1 MKKNLLIVLIL
12 LMLVLSSISFAEFW
26 ESETINAVDTRLGI
40 EKEFSIVNLILNGED
55 VIPDVPGILY
65 VLDGSTR
72 TLLPVRVISE
82 MMGAEVEWFGDTKE
96 VKITYE
102 GNIILLKI
110 NSPIAYVNGVEK
122 TLPDN
127 VPPIIIDYEGI
138 NRTVVPARFISEEF
152 GMDVDWVGE
161 TRTVIINEKKQI
173 VSDVYFTMK
182 NRFPE
187 IRVKTTG
194 EVKSSNFYIA
204 KDNEN
209 DQLVVDIINTEL
221 SSGFR
226 DYFIPINLLYY
237 DSIEVSTYE
246 KGTQN
251 TRLSINLTD
260 TRGYD
265 VFYDD
270 DSNELVVKF
279 INSVNYIYTDEI
291 YGVDAVIIDTKESP
305 AYNPQFWVEK
315 NKIIIDV
322 MNCLFNYNDGVAGSE
337 DSSSDL
343 ISNIAYSQYDP
354 TKEYG
359 EDEVVSRIVINL
371 ENETSLDEVYIEDV
385 GNKIIVYI
393 SGDPLNGFDYYK
405 TAQDSSQLS
414 LKFNRETTVESE
426 LLSNNNLRLTFDK
439 DNIDIDELDID
450 IDDSIIQSF
459 TINKNNSEYSVDIS
473 LVENTEFVMLG
484 SGSNNFFLN
493 FVNID
498 LSNSK
503 YKNMLIV
510 IDPGHGGKD
519 PGAIG
524 KLTGVYEKTLALK
537 SSLML
542 KKELE
547 KEGFKV
553 YMTRS
558 TDEYISLY
566 ERANMANEL
575 DADLFVS
582 VHINAHTNSDANGV
596 EVLYSPYTT
605 QHSDLLAKAIQKY
618 LVKDLGA
625 TNRGIV
631 PRPNLIVIRE
641 TKMAAALVELGF
653 LSNKREEELLQ
664 QDWYMDKAV
673 KAVKKGI
680 LEFLN

>member
-1 MKKNLLIVLIL
+1 MKKIILIVFIL
-12 LMLVLSSISFAEFW
+12 LMLVFSSISFAEFW
-26 ESETINAVDTRLGI
+26 ESETINALDTRIGTV
-40 EKEFSIVNLILNGED
+40 KEFNIVNLILNGED

-82 MMGAEVEWFGDTKE
+82 LMGAEVKWFGDTKE
-96 VKITYE
+96 VEITYE
-102 GNIILLKI
+102 NNVILLEI
-110 NSPIAYVNGVEK
+110 NSPIAYVNGVKK
-122 TLPDN
+122 TLPDS

-138 NRTVVPARFISEEF
+138 SRTLVPARFISEQF
-152 GMDVDWVGE
+152 GMDVDWVQE
-161 TRTVIINEKKQI
+161 TRSVIINEKKQI
-173 VSDVYFTMK
+173 VSDVYFTME

-209 DQLVVDIINTEL
+209 DQLIVDIINTEL
-221 SSGFR
+221 SSSFK
-226 DYFIPINLLYY
+226 DYFVPINLLYY
-237 DSIEVSTYE
+237 DSVDVSTYK

-270 DSNELVVKF
+270 DSQELVIKF
-279 INSVNYIYTDEI
+279 INSANYIYTDEI
-291 YGVDAVIIDTKESP
+291 YGVDAVIIDTKERP
-305 AYNPQFWVEK
+305 AYNVKFYN

-322 MNCLFNYNDGVAGSE
+322 MNCLFNYNDGLYGSE
-337 DSSSDL
+337 GSSSDL
-343 ISNIAYSQYDP
+343 ISSVAYSQFDP

-371 ENETSLDEVYIEDV
+371 ENETSLDEVYVEDV
-385 GNKIIVYI
+385 GNKIIAYI

-414 LKFNRETTVESE
+414 LKFNKSTMVKSE
-426 LLSNNNLRLTFDK
+426 LLSDNNLRLTFEK
-439 DNIDIDELDID
+439 DSIDIDELDID
-450 IDDSIIQSF
+450 IDDSIVQSF
-459 TINKNNSEYSVDIS
+459 TINKNSSEYDIDIL
-473 LVENTEFVMLG
+473 LVENTEYEILG
-484 SGSNNFFLN
+484 NESSNFFLN
-493 FVNID
+493 FLNID

-503 YKNMLIV
+503 YKDMLIV

-524 KLTGVYEKTLALK
+524 KISGIYEKTLALK
-537 SSLML
+537 SGLML

-575 DADLFVS
+575 NADLFVS
-582 VHINAHTNSDANGV
+582 VHINAHTNSNANGV
-596 EVLYSPYTT
+596 EVLYSPFTT
-605 QHSDLLAKAIQKY
+605 KHSDVLAKTIQKY
-618 LVKDLGA
+618 LVGDLGA
-625 TNRGIV
+625 VNRGTV

-641 TKMAAALVELGF
+641 TKMPAALVELGF
-653 LSNKREEELLQ
+653 LSNEREEQLLQ
-664 QDWYMDKAV
+664 KNWYLEKAV
-673 KAVKKGI
+673 KAMKNGI
-680 LEFLN
+680 IEFLD